1 MYFNVFP
8 NSFKCIV
15 LEVRNKTSI
24 YMYVPDSS
32 EVLGFLGV
40 PWDTILVIRVLPWR
54 GLGVQMWI
62 SIDLGRPE
70 MGPGQ

>member
-54 GLGVQMWI
+54 PDVDFHRFGAPRNGARAVT
-62 SIDLGRPE
+62 
-70 MGPGQ
+70 